1 MIDGVELTL
10 SLRAGVDRFVAGP
23 GAEDGQTAGVHQTE
37 GSSARIKIL
46 SIYRQMW
53 DPDLTMQAVRG
64 MQVERRRS
72 LRSVLVSRWVMATLW
87 LVLA

>member
-10 SLRAGVDRFVAGP
+10 SLGAGVDRFVAGP

-37 GSSARIKIL
+37 GSSARIEIL
-46 SIYRQMW
+46 SITVSHR
-53 DPDLTMQAVRG
+53 DTNLTMQAVRG